1 MSEDRRRSPGQWAPW
16 ISDPDPPEEP
26 MTREQIKAAS
36 AASKDLIERAEKTGE
51 QKHDQLR
58 KELVEDLLQ
67 ARPQLT
73 PEEAKKLIDGF

>member
-26 MTREQIKAAS
+26 MTREQIK

-73 PEEAKKLIDGF
+73 RDEAKKLIDDF